1 MVQSSVMNF
10 LIQCGMIKLLPQ
22 VLKFLVIIHLEC
34 SSRDL
39 MYRAGEI
46 VKVVATQAVGGSN
59 FSP

>member
-1 MVQSSVMNF
+1 MNF
-10 LIQCGMIKLLPQ
+10 LIQCGMIKLVPQ

-46 VKVVATQAVGGSN
+46 VKVVATQTVGGSN